1 MLHYWQDKFILTGYT
16 CTTLPAHCW
25 FAVSKSVALHWKS
38 KKILRLSN
46 RNSVSHRRHS
56 ALAIHYTAGWAK
68 RVARSPDWAKYHGPD
83 TRMTIIMQKAT
94 SWFFSICYSWWP
106 TLVRFRTS
114 HKPRRGSHH
123 EALLNAIKIPQTQ
136 QISTATQS
144 WLRATSN
151 RGSLLNDL
159 SLRSDRSEAA
169 SWGWCEDVATTAPW
183 KGRRS
188 IWVNFITTSLR
199 PSPGIMVYVREIIPK
214 LRTIQV
220 SEIL

>member
-46 RNSVSHRRHS
+46 RNSVSHCRHS

-123 EALLNAIKIPQTQ
+123 EALWMP
-136 QISTATQS
+136 
-144 WLRATSN
+144 
-151 RGSLLNDL
+151 
-159 SLRSDRSEAA
+159 LRSHKLSRSQQQPRVGWEPLPTEAHFWMISPYA
-169 SWGWCEDVATTAPW
+169 VIAVRLRVGDGVRMWQQRHLERDED
-183 KGRRS
+183 
-188 IWVNFITTSLR
+188 
-199 PSPGIMVYVREIIPK
+199 PSG
-214 LRTIQV
+214 
-220 SEIL
+220 